1 MMRKPLESMTAQTLG
16 ELREKY
22 RLQKVEN
29 AQRMK
34 KASEKKRAEK
44 RRSIK
49 RYEKAIEAAGALRP
63 VSGGRPESKRS
74 RF

>member
-1 MMRKPLESMTAQTLG
+1 MRKPLESMTPQTLG
-16 ELREKY
+16 ELRAKY

-34 KASEKKRAEK
+34 KAAEKKTADK

-49 RYEKAIEAAGALRP
+49 RYEKAIEEAGALRL

>member
-1 MMRKPLESMTAQTLG
+1 MTAQTLG

-22 RLQKVEN
+22 RVQKVEN

-34 KASEKKRAEK
+34 KAAEKKRAEK

-49 RYEKAIEAAGALRP
+49 RYEKVIEQAGALRL

-74 RF
+74 KF